1 MAKFCKYC
9 GKPLED
15 GQVCDCAAS
24 QAAAQPAEAPE
35 VAAPAAAT
43 DAAASTP
50 APATDMTA
58 PTAAP
63 APAAAPTPAPAQP
76 SFNTEKAAAV
86 AKAAGEKA
94 KSALTLWAKSLLTY
108 LKTPHQGV
116 TEALNDPK
124 NLVLAGIYAG
134 VNALAAFFFLWAMM
148 GKVIEPLSIIGL
160 SSIAKVG
167 LPILILLLAG
177 IIFAVVFIS
186 MSGLALFASAKLNKR
201 ELDIKQAMVIASVS
215 STYPTILLLVGTLL
229 GLLNFWLGMIC
240 LILAA
245 LVWAINACTDLYD
258 YAGLNGTRSI
268 KEMGIMLGMMAV
280 VLLVCY
286 LVTRGMLGWA
296 ISEVTINGTK
306 LGNIGELIGDLGNLF
321 G

>member
-9 GKPLED
+9 GKPMEE

-24 QAAAQPAEAPE
+24 QAAAQPTEAP
-35 VAAPAAAT
+35 APAAAPDVT
-43 DAAASTP
+43 
-50 APATDMTA
+50 
-58 PTAAP
+58 AP
-63 APAAAPTPAPAQP
+63 APAAAPTPAPTQP

-108 LKTPHQGV
+108 LKTPRQGV

-148 GKVIEPLSIIGL
+148 GKALSAF
-160 SSIAKVG
+160 SAIAKVG
-167 LPILILLLAG
+167 IPVLILLLAG
-177 IIFAVVFIS
+177 IIFAVVFIG
-186 MSGLALFASAKLNKR
+186 MSGLALFACAKLNKR
-201 ELDIKQAMVIASVS
+201 ELDIKQAAVIASVS

-229 GLLNFWLGMIC
+229 ALLNFWLGMIC

-268 KEMGIMLGMMAV
+268 KEIGIMLGMMAV

-286 LVTRGMLGWA
+286 LVTTGMLGWS
-296 ISEVTINGTK
+296 IKEITFNGTK
-306 LGNIGELIGDLGNLF
+306 LGDVGDLLGNL
-321 G
+321 GNLLG